1 MSDCKENWWDIGSEK
16 VKVLDAILWFS
27 HKMFFGI
34 FFSFSLKCGYYQL
47 MLFAEINDLEKMKK
61 KLDTMESA
69 LVVGK
74 CLMIACL

>member
-1 MSDCKENWWDIGSEK
+1 
-16 VKVLDAILWFS
+16 
-27 HKMFFGI
+27 MFFGFF

>member
-1 MSDCKENWWDIGSEK
+1 MP
-16 VKVLDAILWFS
+16 
-27 HKMFFGI
+27 FFDFLTNCFWVF

>member
-1 MSDCKENWWDIGSEK
+1 M
-16 VKVLDAILWFS
+16 LDVILCFS
-27 HKMFFGI
+27 HKMFFGF

-74 CLMIACL
+74 C